1 VGGPAGRE
9 GCMSRRTRTRVRQK
23 QINILHTTTRQRH
36 SQKQVAQAAVWCSAV
51 LAMIVVVGV
60 GLHFGIALLLEQVLY
75 TNPRYT
81 LNEIDI
87 EPRGH
92 FTEHII
98 RQAAHLEIGQNLW
111 TLNLPQI
118 ARDLEKLPYVS
129 TAKVNRYFPDRVS
142 ILITERVPVVKIA
155 GINSDLGTREVFYLD
170 RDGVVLKPREGEPA
184 QSLPE
189 IIGLTDAEI
198 EVKPG
203 MKLDQPSLAG
213 ALQIL
218 DAIDH
223 TKLHT
228 TIDVSKIDLSNPLS
242 ITMITTDDLSITFRP
257 DFVDQQL
264 FRLQQIVYDPDFQQR
279 VLHTI
284 DLTPDRN
291 VPVTF
296 NE

>member
-1 VGGPAGRE
+1 
-9 GCMSRRTRTRVRQK
+9 MNRRTRTRSRQK
-23 QINILHTTTRQRH
+23 QINILHTTTRKRH

-87 EPRGH
+87 EPRDH

-98 RQAAHLEIGQNLW
+98 EQAAGLKIGQNLW

-129 TAKVNRYFPDRVS
+129 NAKVERHFPDRLS
-142 ILITERVPVVKIA
+142 ILIHERVPVVKIA
-155 GINSDLGTREVFYLD
+155 GINSDLGTREMFYLD
-170 RDGVVLKPREGEPA
+170 RDCIVLKPRDGEPA
-184 QSLPE
+184 QPMPE
-189 IIGLTDAEI
+189 IIGLTDAEL
-198 EVKPG
+198 EVQPG
-203 MKLDQPSLAG
+203 MKLDQPSLVG

-228 TIDVSKIDLSNPLS
+228 TIDVRTIDLSNPLS
-242 ITMITTDDLSITFRP
+242 ITMVTTDDLSITFRP
-257 DFVDQQL
+257 DFIDQQL
-264 FRLQQIVYDPDFQQR
+264 FRLKQASDYAESQQR

-284 DLTPDRN
+284 DLTPDLN
-291 VPVTF
+291 VPITF